1 MRAGGREAPPAATG
15 PDARRRATGTDPDVT
30 RSDRPRASSR
40 APSAPPSRR
49 PTSRA
54 SLFRAGIGAR
64 LALAAACAGGL
75 WLVILWA
82 LR

>member
-1 MRAGGREAPPAATG
+1 M
-15 PDARRRATGTDPDVT
+15 T
-30 RSDRPRASSR
+30 RSDRPQASSR
-40 APSAPPSRR
+40 APSASPSRR